1 MANVFENRVIRP
13 VRIVTEALTFDGLLN
28 ISLGARTLDELN
40 LTARAFL
47 TLSSPHLVTGTWD
60 LNDAPLIINKASVL
74 FVLEIPEI
82 GATLRRGE
90 DDPELRRFARA
101 AIRLRVRDYAVEGY
115 VHTGPGG
122 SALTRLNQSAH
133 PFIALQSTTVTGPG
147 MDFSTPFL
155 AVSRTPVLSA
165 QELFS
170 VNAIPEEVAAGPG
183 DVES

>member
-13 VRIVTEALTFDGLLN
+13 VRIATELLTFDGLMN
-28 ISLGARTLDELN
+28 VSLGARTLDELN

-47 TLSSPHLVTGTWD
+47 TLTSPLLVTGSWTLD
-60 LNDAPLIINKASVL
+60 EAPLIVNKASVL

-82 GATLRRGE
+82 GATLGRGE

-101 AIRLRVRDYAVEGY
+101 AVRLRVREYAVEGY

-133 PFIALQSTTVTGPG
+133 PFIALQSATVIGPG

-155 AVSRTPVLSA
+155 AVNRVQVLSA

-170 VNAIPEEVAAGPG
+170 VNAVPEEVAAGSG
-183 DVES
+183 DAES